1 MTAEAILSQF
11 DEAAERFVF
20 PMLNNGYVYLADV
33 RLTLYRD
40 DKGWLMILEVL
51 GAYSP
56 RTSGC
61 DSFQNCLHLF
71 GNRLDRKPGTANEDF
86 LHPIDSLADNPLFSD
101 EFDWNLRPGANEL
114 GIRGH
119 RITFDASPSALA
131 LKGIELIE
139 APEVDPPAVLRS
151 LLPEHRDILFA
162 TDEELNARN
171 PLALPK
177 WLRLDEWHHPDL
189 ADGELPSENETF
201 IQLANCIVTGDK
213 TLYQPTLPPN
223 THWTNWTDGGTM

>member
-101 EFDWNLRPGANEL
+101 EFDWNLRPGANE
-114 GIRGH
+114 R
-119 RITFDASPSALA
+119 
-131 LKGIELIE
+131 
-139 APEVDPPAVLRS
+139 
-151 LLPEHRDILFA
+151 
-162 TDEELNARN
+162 
-171 PLALPK
+171 
-177 WLRLDEWHHPDL
+177 
-189 ADGELPSENETF
+189 
-201 IQLANCIVTGDK
+201 
-213 TLYQPTLPPN
+213 
-223 THWTNWTDGGTM
+223 